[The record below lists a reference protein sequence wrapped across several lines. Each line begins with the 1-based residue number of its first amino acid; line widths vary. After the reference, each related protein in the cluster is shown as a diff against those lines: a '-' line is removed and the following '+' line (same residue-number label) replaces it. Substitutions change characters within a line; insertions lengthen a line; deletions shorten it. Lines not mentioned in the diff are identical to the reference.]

1 MPSGTPSRVP
11 SGLCPNAS
19 LLAVPS
25 AASSV
30 QAVAAPAV
38 EVPVASSVAAD
49 GSKVE
54 WTCTKCLKVVTAAT
68 ASSLQRKRR
77 VHLALH
83 VQAQVPAA
91 AILPPRGPEL
101 RVWTCHHCGQRFE
114 APSGLALGSK
124 RTNHLATRHPGE
136 AKGHWVRKTV
146 EVVATSPELPLN
158 QRKWTCVWCKEGLPD
173 LPRWQLMKSIAA
185 HLKQRHGKRQTSAA
199 ASNKARGK
207 LYRQDKLA
215 NPVMLEGKKVLGRK
229 LRQRANDRRDWQ
241 VEGHDLH
248 IVSGV
253 DWKSWH
259 GVTITKR
266 LGAQG
271 DTLLT
276 CKKCLLI
283 TRAQHSFKP
292 CRGNHKVTTAQ
303 MGLWRQMSLGNK
315 MAVLDVWQMSLAE
328 ADQVFESAAA
338 TWRSNPKQLGH
349 DMVEVFGP
357 KKYITC
363 RNCWFIRQ
371 APGKLVACPGRS
383 RAPTQLQTTTWI
395 SLKKQHGLQAKFADE
410 WGVSVK
416 EATAWY
422 TCKPGRR
429 LKRPASK
436 HAVDDSWK
444 HDVVEDGDVH
454 PHPGP
459 SWRVVS
465 LNVGGMPGAW
475 RAVRELLSPSDLAV
489 LALQEVAGSTNELI
503 SLQRAALNLGY
514 RFYHEAGKPSL
525 GGWGETRQNGG
536 VALFV
541 RATLPQ
547 RPAFSVSGDLSQCVG
562 AWVDGWLYGSLYSP
576 PGHDQEASFELCSLL
591 FDVFTSEDVLPT
603 QPWLWCGDFNELP
616 ASSVVGTCMSCF
628 GGVVVASDKPTRWDG
643 SRMVDWMITNRCR
656 ALSPHC
662 LLSIALSD
670 HIAVSVDLHGVSH
683 DVQLGRLRKTACLAC
698 PSGVD
703 REYWEKAITDVW
715 LASAAVREFLEH
727 LRHGECLSVQDE
739 WDAFQQLLTSTVL
752 KACLDL
758 SQNGF
763 LSVEARDACLCA
775 SGQRPFKGQ
784 PWCPCACLF
793 CSRSRSA

>member
-1 MPSGTPSRVP
+1 M
-11 SGLCPNAS
+11 
-19 LLAVPS
+19 
-25 AASSV
+25 
-30 QAVAAPAV
+30 
-38 EVPVASSVAAD
+38 AAD

-146 EVVATSPELPLN
+146 EVLATSPELPLN

-276 CKKCLLI
+276 CKKRLLI

-514 RFYHEAGKPSL
+514 RFIMRLANLVLGAGVKRGKKVGSPFL
-525 GGWGETRQNGG
+525 CG
-536 VALFV
+536 
-541 RATLPQ
+541 LPC
-547 RPAFSVSGDLSQCVG
+547 RKGRLLAFLVISVS
-562 AWVDGWLYGSLYSP
+562 
-576 PGHDQEASFELCSLL
+576 
-591 FDVFTSEDVLPT
+591 VLALGLT
-603 QPWLWCGDFNELP
+603 AGC
-616 ASSVVGTCMSCF
+616 T
-628 GGVVVASDKPTRWDG
+628 VACT
-643 SRMVDWMITNRCR
+643 VLR
-656 ALSPHC
+656 AIIRKR
-662 LLSIALSD
+662 LLS
-670 HIAVSVDLHGVSH
+670 
-683 DVQLGRLRKTACLAC
+683 
-698 PSGVD
+698 
-703 REYWEKAITDVW
+703 
-715 LASAAVREFLEH
+715 F
-727 LRHGECLSVQDE
+727 
-739 WDAFQQLLTSTVL
+739 VL
-752 KACLDL
+752 
-758 SQNGF
+758 F
-763 LSVEARDACLCA
+763 
-775 SGQRPFKGQ
+775 F
-784 PWCPCACLF
+784 
-793 CSRSRSA
+793 

>member
-1 MPSGTPSRVP
+1 
-11 SGLCPNAS
+11 
-19 LLAVPS
+19 
-25 AASSV
+25 
-30 QAVAAPAV
+30 
-38 EVPVASSVAAD
+38 
-49 GSKVE
+49 
-54 WTCTKCLKVVTAAT
+54 
-68 ASSLQRKRR
+68 
-77 VHLALH
+77 
-83 VQAQVPAA
+83 
-91 AILPPRGPEL
+91 
-101 RVWTCHHCGQRFE
+101 
-114 APSGLALGSK
+114 
-124 RTNHLATRHPGE
+124 
-136 AKGHWVRKTV
+136 
-146 EVVATSPELPLN
+146 
-158 QRKWTCVWCKEGLPD
+158 
-173 LPRWQLMKSIAA
+173 MKSIAA

-276 CKKCLLI
+276 CKKRLLI

-514 RFYHEAGKPSL
+514 R
-525 GGWGETRQNGG
+525 
-536 VALFV
+536 
-541 RATLPQ
+541 LP
-547 RPAFSVSGDLSQCVG
+547 VLS
-562 AWVDGWLYGSLYSP
+562 
-576 PGHDQEASFELCSLL
+576 
-591 FDVFTSEDVLPT
+591 
-603 QPWLWCGDFNELP
+603 
-616 ASSVVGTCMSCF
+616 
-628 GGVVVASDKPTRWDG
+628 
-643 SRMVDWMITNRCR
+643 
-656 ALSPHC
+656 
-662 LLSIALSD
+662 
-670 HIAVSVDLHGVSH
+670 
-683 DVQLGRLRKTACLAC
+683 
-698 PSGVD
+698 
-703 REYWEKAITDVW
+703 
-715 LASAAVREFLEH
+715 
-727 LRHGECLSVQDE
+727 
-739 WDAFQQLLTSTVL
+739 
-752 KACLDL
+752 
-758 SQNGF
+758 
-763 LSVEARDACLCA
+763 
-775 SGQRPFKGQ
+775 
-784 PWCPCACLF
+784 
-793 CSRSRSA
+793 